1 MTTAAA
7 TSGDDDDDDNEIID
21 TPPQRVTRSKMRR
34 PPPPANT
41 AIVSTEPALP
51 VRLTRSKMARKPAGN
66 VQTTSTA
73 AAAKDD
79 ATPTP
84 STDGY
89 QEPVTPP
96 TVKVKGSVWIH
107 TYVHSYTNN
116 ICIAH

>member
-1 MTTAAA
+1 
-7 TSGDDDDDDNEIID
+7 
-21 TPPQRVTRSKMRR
+21 MRR

-41 AIVSTEPALP
+41 AVMSTEPALP

-66 VQTTSTA
+66 VHTTSAAAA

-79 ATPTP
+79 GTPTP

-107 TYVHSYTNN
+107 TYIHKN
-116 ICIAH
+116 IGIAHYN